1 MAKTQF
7 GDEALTTT
15 QFGDVAGTLDEV
27 KQPGFFDT
35 LRNPIDLMYEESL
48 LRQGY
53 NILTGDTQKVQAQR
67 ALDYMMNNP
76 DSINTDEFQNAQRI
90 YDRFGYLLQ
99 EQPDFSFEALGQAI
113 SANPGLNGR

>member
-27 KQPGFFDT
+27 KKPGFFDT

-48 LRQGY
+48 IRQGY
-53 NILTGDTQKVQAQR
+53 NILTGDTQKVQAQ
-67 ALDYMMNNP
+67 
-76 DSINTDEFQNAQRI
+76 
-90 YDRFGYLLQ
+90 
-99 EQPDFSFEALGQAI
+99 
-113 SANPGLNGR
+113 